1 MTNKN
6 PENKPFITDYGF
18 LVEGSTD
25 KKFIKDFLKQFIE
38 NEKIN
43 YKNYEVKQ
51 INNVNNNVN
60 GGKASFFKVNNIE
73 AFLNENN
80 QNKFTLVLIIDADS
94 EIENNEGQPAG
105 FKVVDEEIKKI
116 IEKIKSN
123 DFYKNVEILHYIM
136 PFHDNQHYGQLED
149 LFIKSLN
156 ENYKEK
162 LDNCLKPFQN
172 CLQKQNPKPIIHE
185 NKMPKVQIE
194 ILLKSYNKDLS
205 KDNLTEWI
213 DYNHES
219 LNNFKKFLIDE
230 VFKIKSS
237 K

>member
-6 PENKPFITDYGF
+6 PENNPFTKDYGF

-25 KKFIKDFLKQFIE
+25 KKFIKDFLKLFLQK
-38 NEKIN
+38 EKISN
-43 YKNYEVKQ
+43 QNYEVKQ
-51 INNVNNNVN
+51 INN
-60 GGKASFFKVNNIE
+60 GGKANFFMAGSIQ
-73 AFLNENN
+73 AYINESN

-94 EIENNEGQPAG
+94 EFQDNVGQPAG
-105 FKVVDEEIKKI
+105 FVNVDN
-116 IEKIKSN
+116 KIKDIIKEINSTGN
-123 DFYKNVEILHYIM
+123 YKNLEILHYIM
-136 PFHDNQHYGQLED
+136 PFHDYQHFGQLED

-156 ENYKEK
+156 SKYRKK
-162 LDNCLKPFQN
+162 LDECLKTYQK
-172 CLQKQNPKPIIHE
+172 CLEKEEPKPEIKE
-185 NKMPKVQIE
+185 NKMPKVQME
-194 ILLKSYNKDLS
+194 ILLKSFNKDLS

>member
-6 PENKPFITDYGF
+6 PENKSFITDYGF

-51 INNVNNNVN
+51 INNVN

-94 EIENNEGQPAG
+94 ELENQRGQPAG
-105 FKVVDEEIKKI
+105 FIYVD
-116 IEKIKSN
+116 EKIKEIIKEIQSN

-136 PFHDNQHYGQLED
+136 PFHDKQDFGQLED

-156 ENYKEK
+156 EDYKDK
-162 LDNCLKPFQN
+162 LDKCLKPFQN
-172 CLQKQNPKPIIHE
+172 CLQKQYPKPEIAE
-185 NKMPKVQIE
+185 NKMPKVQME
-194 ILLKSYNKDLS
+194 ILLKSFNKDLS
-205 KDNLTEWI
+205 KHNLTEWI

>member
-51 INNVNNNVN
+51 INNVN

-94 EIENNEGQPAG
+94 ELETQKGQPAG
-105 FKVVDEEIKKI
+105 FIYVDKKI
-116 IEKIKSN
+116 KEIIKEIQSN

-136 PFHDNQHYGQLED
+136 PFHDKQHFGQLED

-156 ENYKEK
+156 EDYKDK
-162 LDNCLKPFQN
+162 LDKCLKPFQN
-172 CLQKQNPKPIIHE
+172 CLQKQYPKPEIAE
-185 NKMPKVQIE
+185 NKMPKVQME
-194 ILLKSYNKDLS
+194 ILLKSFNKDLS